1 MSARVNGLNR
11 SLLTL
16 LGVLL
21 LAAGGLG
28 LAYSFGAF
36 GDGRHPL
43 VPEGMRGFAADQP
56 WFWWAVA
63 GACLLIALLGLVW
76 LLAQLR
82 TDRVGELDLTTDDR
96 DGLTTLHGGALTD
109 AVETE
114 TQQLRG
120 VVGASAHLRDRRGR
134 RLLLGVDLA
143 EYADIAEVRSAV
155 EDRVITHARQA
166 VDDPDLLVDVEL
178 RPSASRSGGR
188 ELR

>member
-11 SLLTL
+11 TLLTL
-16 LGVLL
+16 LGLLL

-36 GDGRHPL
+36 GDGQHPL
-43 VPEGMRGFAADQP
+43 VPRGMRDFATDQP

-63 GACLLIALLGLVW
+63 AVCLLIALLALVW

-82 TDRVGELDLTTDDR
+82 TDRVSSFDLTSDDR
-96 DGLTTLHGGALTD
+96 DGLTTLHAGAFTD

-120 VVGASAHLRDRRGR
+120 VVGASAHLRDRHGR

-143 EYADIAEVRSAV
+143 EYADIADVRSAV
-155 EDRVITHARQA
+155 EDRVVTHARQA
-166 VDDPDLLVDVEL
+166 IDDPELPVDVEL
-178 RPSASRSGGR
+178 RPSASRGGSR
-188 ELR
+188 SLT